1 MAITWQSVSTPNFN
15 ASNNLA
21 VNAGNN
27 ITGGI
32 DRLAQSA
39 KGIAD
44 QQKSQTH
51 AEFQH
56 ELLDLSMNPDLNKN
70 EFLSQALQMSKK
82 NNLDPNQALK
92 QIESIRNV
100 RNTAEALDTDQQL
113 QFDNMQSSL
122 SNLQQLGQQNVQ
134 TQLQAFDQRNPQVR
148 QTALDLS
155 TFEAGGGLGNIVQEL
170 YGGIEDTGDR
180 EETSDVFNKLRQK
193 YDNDFVVAQALQEVG
208 LGEVGFILDG
218 SLLNSSKF
226 KKALAFHQKRMDTF
240 QKNAEARKSLENVLT
255 NKLQQ
260 DLQKGRSDL
269 EKWNRD
275 TKANN
280 LRSFSF

>member
-21 VNAGNN
+21 VAAGNN

-32 DRLAQSA
+32 DRLAKSA

-44 QQKSQTH
+44 QQQSQTH

-100 RNTAEALDTDQQL
+100 RNTAESLDTDQQL

-122 SNLQQLGQQNVQ
+122 TNLQQLGQQNVQ

-148 QTALDLS
+148 QTVLDLN
-155 TFEAGGGLGNIVQEL
+155 TFEAGGGLGSILNEM
-170 YGGIEDTGDR
+170 YGSIEDTGDR
-180 EETSDVFNKLRQK
+180 EETSDIFNKVRQG

-208 LGEVGFILDG
+208 LGEVGFVFDS
-218 SLLNSSKF
+218 SLINSNKF
-226 KKALAFHQKRMDTF
+226 KKALNFHQKRMDTF

-275 TKANN
+275 TKASN

>member
-21 VNAGNN
+21 VQAGNT

-32 DRLAQSA
+32 DRLAKSA
-39 KGIAD
+39 QGVAD
-44 QQKSQTH
+44 RQKASTH

-56 ELLDLSMNPDLNKN
+56 DLLDLSMNPDLNKN
-70 EFLSQALQMSKK
+70 EFLSQALQMSKA

-100 RNTAEALDTDQQL
+100 RNTAEQLDGDQQL
-113 QFDNMQSSL
+113 EFDNMQNNL
-122 SNLQQLGQQNVQ
+122 TNLQQVGQQNIQ
-134 TQLQAFDQRNPQVR
+134 SQLEAFDQRNPQVR
-148 QTALDLS
+148 QTALDLN
-155 TFEAGGGLGNIVQEL
+155 TFEAGGGLGSILNEM
-170 YGGIEDTGDR
+170 YGSIEDTGDR
-180 EETSDVFNKLRQK
+180 EETSDTFNKLRQE
-193 YDNDFVVAQALQEVG
+193 YGNDFVVAQALQEVG
-208 LGEVGFILDG
+208 LGEVGFVWDG
-218 SLLNSSKF
+218 SLINSKKF
-226 KKALAFHQKRMDTF
+226 KSALNFHQKRMDTY
-240 QKNAEARKSLENVLT
+240 QKNAEARTTLQNVLS
-255 NKLQQ
+255 NKLNA

-275 TKANN
+275 TKASN